1 MIDRPPTE
9 SQRFTLYGRPG
20 GLPLSEPAA
29 FRPVGPTYM
38 GKARV
43 ERIDQEKMGDIWGKE
58 RFLPYS
64 VATGGY

>member
-1 MIDRPPTE
+1 MVG
-9 SQRFTLYGRPG
+9 LG
-20 GLPLSEPAA
+20 GFLFSEPAA
-29 FRPVGPTYM
+29 FRPVGPAYM